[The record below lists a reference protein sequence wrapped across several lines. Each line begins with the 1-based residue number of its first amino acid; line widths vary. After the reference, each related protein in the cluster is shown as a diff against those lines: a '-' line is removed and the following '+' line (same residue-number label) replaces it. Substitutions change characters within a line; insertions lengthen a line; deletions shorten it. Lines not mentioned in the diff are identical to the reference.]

1 MQRNSKIILI
11 FLFYFSALASQKID
25 TIEVEITSDIVQYE
39 NIRCIYNN
47 NKLYFAI
54 DDLAEKL
61 SFPLYRNFVLKK
73 MELNMGDYLLKLSSN
88 NHFVTFTDQTNY
100 KRWIE
105 QNINPMLLI
114 DSIIFAP
121 SDFVVDKFRKYCNV
135 TIKYEAT
142 STPSIES
149 DISTYTFKESET
161 SLQLYFPINVPPKN
175 WNLKQENKNSVSIQ
189 LINCRV
195 DEEKIQNAKIP
206 ELILAPFVQQE
217 DETATI
223 TFVMRQ
229 KFKPDEVIL
238 QFDEKSNSILVEFTR
253 KNIENINPTSEVK
266 SIPIT
271 KSQSPKIEESEK
283 KRWEFDVVVIDPGH
297 GGKDPGSIGVT
308 GVLEKNITLGVAL
321 KLGELIESNLK
332 GVKVVYTRKNDSFV
346 ELYRR
351 GKLANDSE
359 GKLFISIHCNSFD
372 SDNQSPK
379 GFEIYLLRPGK
390 NDQAVKIASRE
401 NDVIKF
407 EEDYQS
413 RYKEITEDNFILL
426 TMAQSAFVKQSEEY
440 AEILQSEMDKKLV
453 SESRGVKQAGFQVLV
468 GASMPNVLI
477 ETGYL
482 SNKQEEQFLLSER
495 GQQLIAESIFSAIKK
510 YKDYYE
516 KNILNEG

>member
-1 MQRNSKIILI
+1 M
-11 FLFYFSALASQKID
+11 
-25 TIEVEITSDIVQYE
+25 
-39 NIRCIYNN
+39 
-47 NKLYFAI
+47 
-54 DDLAEKL
+54 
-61 SFPLYRNFVLKK
+61 
-73 MELNMGDYLLKLSSN
+73 
-88 NHFVTFTDQTNY
+88 
-100 KRWIE
+100 
-105 QNINPMLLI
+105 
-114 DSIIFAP
+114 
-121 SDFVVDKFRKYCNV
+121 
-135 TIKYEAT
+135 
-142 STPSIES
+142 
-149 DISTYTFKESET
+149 
-161 SLQLYFPINVPPKN
+161 
-175 WNLKQENKNSVSIQ
+175 ENKNSVSIQ

-253 KNIENINPTSEVK
+253 KNIENINPISEVK
-266 SIPIT
+266 LIPIT

-440 AEILQSEMDKKLV
+440 AEILQSEMGKKLV